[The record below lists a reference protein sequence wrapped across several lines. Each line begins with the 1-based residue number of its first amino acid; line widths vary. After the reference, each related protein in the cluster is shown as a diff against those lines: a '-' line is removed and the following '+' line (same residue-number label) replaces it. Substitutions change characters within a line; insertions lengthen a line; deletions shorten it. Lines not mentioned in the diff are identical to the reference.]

1 MFSDSGRA
9 ALAGPLLRWEGGDSS
24 QEASRLVGDSALGVR
39 PRIGGPRLE
48 RRCRKEALNMKRD
61 GRSRL
66 RSRVSIVVAMAL
78 VSGASLALVVLA
90 NVPLTKIGDNDDT
103 YTTRRRAG

>member
-1 MFSDSGRA
+1 
-9 ALAGPLLRWEGGDSS
+9 
-24 QEASRLVGDSALGVR
+24 
-39 PRIGGPRLE
+39 
-48 RRCRKEALNMKRD
+48 MKRD